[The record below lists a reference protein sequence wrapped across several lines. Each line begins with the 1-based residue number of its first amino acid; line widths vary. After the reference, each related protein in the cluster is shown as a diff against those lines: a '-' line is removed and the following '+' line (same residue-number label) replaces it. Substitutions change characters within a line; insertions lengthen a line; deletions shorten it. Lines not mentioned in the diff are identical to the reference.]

1 MKIAVVNFSGNVGK
15 STIAK
20 NLFKPRISDA
30 EIISV
35 ETINSAEIDGQQ
47 MKGSQFRQLSEQ
59 LLLTDSA
66 IIDVGSSNIENFINL
81 MEQYSGSHED
91 FDLFIVPVV
100 KESKQTKD
108 SIATIN
114 TLSSMGIPQEKIR
127 IVFNR
132 ANIDDIIEEEF
143 FPLFSY
149 YEDNR
154 NFTIRPKAAIY
165 SSDLYQNLSSKKIS
179 IDELLNDTTDYK
191 TKLRETTDLDE
202 KIDIVTRISMRR
214 LAASAQKNM
223 DAVFAEVMRP

>member
-1 MKIAVVNFSGNVGK
+1 M
-15 STIAK
+15 
-20 NLFKPRISDA
+20 D
-30 EIISV
+30 
-35 ETINSAEIDGQQ
+35 
-47 MKGSQFRQLSEQ
+47 
-59 LLLTDSA
+59 
-66 IIDVGSSNIENFINL
+66 FIHL

-127 IVFNR
+127 IIFNR
-132 ANIDDIIEEEF
+132 ANIDDIIEDEF

-154 NFTIRPKAAIY
+154 NFTIRPKATIY
-165 SSDLYQNLSSKKIS
+165 SSDLYQNLSSKKVS
-179 IDELLNDTTDYK
+179 IAELLSDTTDYK

-202 KIDIVTRISMRR
+202 KVDIVTRISMRR
-214 LAASAQKNM
+214 LAASAQKNL